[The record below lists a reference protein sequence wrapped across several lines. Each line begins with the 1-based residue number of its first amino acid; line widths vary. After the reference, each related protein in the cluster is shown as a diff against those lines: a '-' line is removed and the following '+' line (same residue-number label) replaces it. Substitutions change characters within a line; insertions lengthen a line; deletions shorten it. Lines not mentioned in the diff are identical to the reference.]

1 MENYRNCGKIREII
15 KIFGRYLIIQ
25 IGLPT
30 LKIAQWRRLV
40 DVLFVINLIPFQ
52 FKVIQFDTL
61 D

>member
-25 IGLPT
+25 TGLPT
-30 LKIAQWRRLV
+30 LEIAQWRRLV
-40 DVLFVINLIPFQ
+40 EVLFVINLIPSQ